1 MNFDQIKKRIQLNLR
16 NAFSVTHVKQES
28 VDTNFI
34 RDPRIIS
41 EYRVECISFVLNN
54 EEKHFMFYVHKVD
67 GLFFTR
73 SKEGIKEELLGR
85 LRYYDFTF
93 ELTDDPEYR
102 NDITGKLLES
112 IIGRE
117 ARQQMHNTFNFW
129 REEAASRENYFYYTL
144 GYKVTGYNKRTM
156 SFTADFELNVRKE
169 NEDEFTSYR
178 GQFVDGS
185 AVNIKT
191 DWNGAYVTLSDI
203 FY

>member
-1 MNFDQIKKRIQLNLR
+1 MNFDQIKKRVQLNLR
-16 NAFSVTHVKQES
+16 NAFSVTHVKKEL
-28 VDTNFI
+28 VDVKHI
-34 RDPRIIS
+34 KDPRIVD
-41 EYRVECISFVLNN
+41 ELNVECVSFVLNN
-54 EEKHFMFYVHKVD
+54 EEKHFLFYVRKVD

-102 NDITGKLLES
+102 NDVSGKLLES

-129 REEAASRENYFYYTL
+129 KEEAESRGNTFYYTL

-156 SFTADFELNVRKE
+156 SFTADFELNVRKDS
-169 NEDEFTSYR
+169 EDEFTTYC

>member
-1 MNFDQIKKRIQLNLR
+1 MNFDQIKKRVQLNLR
-16 NAFSVTHVKQES
+16 NAFSVTHVKQEF
-28 VDTNFI
+28 VDVKHI
-34 RDPRIIS
+34 KDPRIVNEMI
-41 EYRVECISFVLNN
+41 VECVSFVLNN
-54 EEKHFMFYVHKVD
+54 EEKHFLFYVRKVD

-85 LRYYDFTF
+85 LRYWDFTF

-129 REEAASRENYFYYTL
+129 KEEAQARGNNFFYTL

-169 NEDEFTSYR
+169 DEDEFTSYR

>member
-1 MNFDQIKKRIQLNLR
+1 MNFDQIKKRVQFNLR
-16 NAFSVTHVKQES
+16 NAFSVTHVKQEL

-34 RDPRIIS
+34 RDPRIIN

-54 EEKHFMFYVHKVD
+54 EEKHFMFYVRKVD

-73 SKEGIKEELLGR
+73 SKEGIMEELLGR

-129 REEAASRENYFYYTL
+129 REEAQARGNNFFYTL

-169 NEDEFTSYR
+169 DEDEFTSYR

-191 DWNGAYVTLSDI
+191 DWNGCYVTLSDI

>member
-1 MNFDQIKKRIQLNLR
+1 MNFDQIKKRVQLNLR
-16 NAFSVTHVKQES
+16 NAFSVTHVKQEL

-34 RDPRIIS
+34 RDPRIIN
-41 EYRVECISFVLNN
+41 EYHVECISFVLNN

-73 SKEGIKEELLGR
+73 SKEGIMEELLGR

-129 REEAASRENYFYYTL
+129 KEEAQARGNNFFYTL

-169 NEDEFTSYR
+169 DEDEFTSYR

>member
-1 MNFDQIKKRIQLNLR
+1 MNFDQIKKRVQLNLR
-16 NAFSVTHVKQES
+16 NAFSVTHVKQEL
-28 VDTNFI
+28 VDVKHI
-34 RDPRIIS
+34 KDPRIVNEMI
-41 EYRVECISFVLNN
+41 VECVSFVLNN
-54 EEKHFMFYVHKVD
+54 EEKHFLFYVRKVD
-67 GLFFTR
+67 GLYFTR

-129 REEAASRENYFYYTL
+129 KEEAESRGNTFYYTL

-156 SFTADFELNVRKE
+156 SFTADFELNVRKDS
-169 NEDEFTSYR
+169 EDEFTTYY

>member
-1 MNFDQIKKRIQLNLR
+1 MNFDQIKKRVQLNLR
-16 NAFSVTHVKQES
+16 NAFSVTHVKQEL
-28 VDTNFI
+28 VDVKHI
-34 RDPRIIS
+34 KDPRIVD
-41 EYRVECISFVLNN
+41 ELKVECVSFVLNN
-54 EEKHFMFYVHKVD
+54 EEKHFLFYVRKVD

-102 NDITGKLLES
+102 NDVSGKLLES

-129 REEAASRENYFYYTL
+129 KEEAESRGNTFYYTL

-156 SFTADFELNVRKE
+156 SFTADFELNVRKDS
-169 NEDEFTSYR
+169 EDEFTTYY

>member
-16 NAFSVTHVKQES
+16 NAFSVTHVKQEL

-34 RDPRIIS
+34 RDPRIIN

-54 EEKHFMFYVHKVD
+54 EEKHFLFYVRKLD

-129 REEAASRENYFYYTL
+129 KEEAQARGNNFFYTL

-156 SFTADFELNVRKE
+156 SFTAEFELNVRKE
-169 NEDEFTSYR
+169 DEDEFTSYR

>member
-1 MNFDQIKKRIQLNLR
+1 MNFDQIKKRVQLNLR
-16 NAFSVTHVKQES
+16 NAFSVTHVKQEF
-28 VDTNFI
+28 VDI
-34 RDPRIIS
+34 KHIKDPRIVNEMI
-41 EYRVECISFVLNN
+41 VECVSFVLNN
-54 EEKHFMFYVHKVD
+54 EEKHFLFYVRKVD

-85 LRYYDFTF
+85 LRYWDFTF

-129 REEAASRENYFYYTL
+129 QEEAASRGSNFYYTL

-169 NEDEFTSYR
+169 NEDEFTTYS

-191 DWNGAYVTLSDI
+191 NWNGAFVTLSDI

>member
-1 MNFDQIKKRIQLNLR
+1 MNFDQIKKRVQLNLR
-16 NAFSVTHVKQES
+16 NAFSVTHVKQEL

-34 RDPRIIS
+34 RDPRIIN

-54 EEKHFMFYVHKVD
+54 EEKHFLFYVRKLD

-129 REEAASRENYFYYTL
+129 KEEAQARGNNFFYTL

-169 NEDEFTSYR
+169 DEDEFTSYR

-191 DWNGAYVTLSDI
+191 DWNGAHVTLSDI

>member
-1 MNFDQIKKRIQLNLR
+1 MNFDQIKKRVQLNLR
-16 NAFSVTHVKQES
+16 NAFSVTHVKQEL

-34 RDPRIIS
+34 RDPRIIN

-54 EEKHFMFYVHKVD
+54 EEKHFLFYVRKLD

-85 LRYYDFTF
+85 VRYYDFTF

-129 REEAASRENYFYYTL
+129 KEEAQARGNNFFYTL

-169 NEDEFTSYR
+169 DEDEFTSYR

>member
-16 NAFSVTHVKQES
+16 NAFSVTHVKQEPIDS
-28 VDTNFI
+28 NTI
-34 RDPRIIS
+34 RDPRIAS
-41 EYRVECISFVLNN
+41 ELWLECISFVLNN
-54 EEKHFMFYVHKVD
+54 EEKHFMFYVRKHD

-129 REEAASRENYFYYTL
+129 KEEAQARGNNYFYTL

-169 NEDEFTSYR
+169 DEDEFTSYR

-185 AVNIKT
+185 AVNIKAS
-191 DWNGAYVTLSDI
+191 WNNTYATLSDI

>member
-54 EEKHFMFYVHKVD
+54 EEKHFMFYVHKLD

-129 REEAASRENYFYYTL
+129 REEATSRGNYFYYTL
-144 GYKVTGYNKRTM
+144 GYKVTGYNKRTI

-169 NEDEFTSYR
+169 NEDEFTTYS

>member
-1 MNFDQIKKRIQLNLR
+1 MNFDQIKKHIQLNLR
-16 NAFSVTHVKQES
+16 NAFSVTHVKQEPID
-28 VDTNFI
+28 VNCI
-34 RDPRIIS
+34 KDPRIVN
-41 EYRVECISFVLNN
+41 EFKVECISFVLNN
-54 EEKHFMFYVHKVD
+54 EEKHFMFYVQKHD

-102 NDITGKLLES
+102 NDVTGKLLES

-129 REEAASRENYFYYTL
+129 KEEAESRGNVFYYTL

-169 NEDEFTSYR
+169 GDDKFVSYA
-178 GQFVDGS
+178 GQFVEGS

>member
-1 MNFDQIKKRIQLNLR
+1 MNFDQIKKRVQLNLR

-54 EEKHFMFYVHKVD
+54 EEKHFMFYVHKLD

-93 ELTDDPEYR
+93 ELTDDPEYC

-129 REEAASRENYFYYTL
+129 LEEAASRENYFYYTL

-169 NEDEFTSYR
+169 DEDEFTSYR

>member
-1 MNFDQIKKRIQLNLR
+1 MNFDQIKKHIQLNLR
-16 NAFSVTHVKQES
+16 NAFSVTHVKQEPID
-28 VDTNFI
+28 VNCI
-34 RDPRIIS
+34 KDPRIVN
-41 EYRVECISFVLNN
+41 EFKVECISFVLNN
-54 EEKHFMFYVHKVD
+54 EEKHFMFYVHKLD

-73 SKEGIKEELLGR
+73 SKEGIMEELLGR

-129 REEAASRENYFYYTL
+129 REEAAARGNYFYYTL

-169 NEDEFTSYR
+169 DEDEFTSYH

>member
-16 NAFSVTHVKQES
+16 NAFSVTHVKQEPINQKLIKDMR
-28 VDTNFI
+28 VVC
-34 RDPRIIS
+34 
-41 EYRVECISFVLNN
+41 EHKVECVSFVLNN
-54 EEKHFMFYVHKVD
+54 EEKHFMFYINKLD

-73 SKEGIKEELLGR
+73 SKEGVLDELTSR
-85 LRYYDFTF
+85 IRFYDFTF

-102 NDITGKLLES
+102 NDVTGKLLES

-117 ARQQMHNTFNFW
+117 ARQQMHNTLNFW
-129 REEAASRENYFYYTL
+129 KEEAESRGNTFYYTL

-156 SFTADFELNVRKE
+156 SFTADFELNVRKDS
-169 NEDEFTSYR
+169 EDEFTTYY